1 MAFIYT
7 NNTVRQA
14 TPQNYK
20 PGVELTNMIRAARA
34 KYPDSMKTF
43 TQNNSNILDAFNT
56 LYPIY
61 RNMWIFRYLANPAN
75 TWMNVTEAL
84 VLKRI
89 KKPSEYH
96 VTTQVPRDN
105 IGKAN
110 TDWYNKFN
118 AFLTWAAHA
127 QTPLPTVFDNYI
139 QYRRRFIIDND
150 LRRYED
156 RDDPQD
162 YRVLLGRISLETD
175 LLNPGS
181 LLSSNY
187 TLTTDQKWR
196 SLQFTWNT
204 IVFSFVHMT
213 TVALPEDERTT
224 LLNRIRIFLD
234 FCESYMVSYN
244 LPVFPVVNIYQKTS
258 IRNRPLNALEAAQ
271 YIDNNFRLRM
281 LNLVMNFSPTS
292 FHDAI
297 DNTHN
302 ISGLN
307 DHGVMYNN
315 ETSRDV
321 FFGKRSLSRHTHMF
335 DVFINDRPF
344 INHLTTN
351 IKEDN
356 LYKQAVNTFA
366 QEIRKNG
373 TIKNTSFDT
382 YFNATISTWFSK
394 LRYGI
399 PIDVAAP
406 RPTYD
411 DSLRL
416 KQLYIDLRTPAANYN
431 LKYITDTVDFKAAL
445 NRAASAKPAKGTL
458 VTEASLQKWLDRIFI
473 ETIKAIPT
481 NNIKADNEYFFG
493 NEEKVYRAGSLY
505 QNLIHLMGSE
515 AKILELL

>member
-34 KYPDSMKTF
+34 KYPDSMKAF
-43 TQNNSNILDAFNT
+43 AQNNSNVLDAFNT

-75 TWMNVTEAL
+75 TWMSVVEAL

-96 VTTQVPRDN
+96 VTTTVPVDN

-110 TDWYNKFN
+110 TDFWTKFN
-118 AFLTWAAHA
+118 AFLTWAAHKHA
-127 QTPLPTVFDNYI
+127 SISTVFDNYI
-139 QYRRRFIIDND
+139 KYRRQFIIEND
-150 LRRYED
+150 MRRYEEG
-156 RDDPQD
+156 RDPED
-162 YRVLLGRISLETD
+162 YRI
-175 LLNPGS
+175 LLNR
-181 LLSSNY
+181 LSVDVDQLNPDPSKPLTVDLVKDQRWR
-187 TLTTDQKWR
+187 TLQ
-196 SLQFTWNT
+196 LTWNR
-204 IVFSFVHMT
+204 IVFSLVHMT
-213 TVALPEDERTT
+213 TVALPEDERRSLMTNIHQFFN
-224 LLNRIRIFLD
+224 L
-234 FCESYMVSYN
+234 CEYYMVGYN
-244 LPVFPVVNIYQKTS
+244 QPVFPVVNIYQKTS
-258 IRNRPLNALEAAQ
+258 IRNRPLDALEAAQ
-271 YIDNNFRLRM
+271 YIDNNFRLRI

-292 FHDAI
+292 FHDVLF
-297 DNTHN
+297 NTHN
-302 ISGLN
+302 INGLTDNGLIFNANFSGST
-307 DHGVMYNN
+307 YN
-315 ETSRDV
+315 
-321 FFGKRSLSRHTHMF
+321 HMF

-399 PIDVAAP
+399 PIDVAAS

-416 KQLYIDLRTPAANYN
+416 KQLYIDLRTPAASYN
-431 LKYITDTVDFKAAL
+431 LKYIPDTVDFKAAL

-481 NNIKADNEYFFG
+481 NNIKADTEYFFG
-493 NEEKVYRAGSLY
+493 DEEKAYRAGSLY
-505 QNLIHLMGSE
+505 QNLIYLMGSE